1 LSLLVF
7 AATWRQVGKC
17 SALTVALAG
26 MDVHRPNACR
36 HLVVGHDVRRP
47 IGKSELRAGVDVG
60 EVLHCKPL
68 AIIKNEARLPDD
80 KAVHISH
87 YC

>member
-1 LSLLVF
+1 AAALRLPALPLSLQVF

-60 EVLHCKPL
+60 
-68 AIIKNEARLPDD
+68 
-80 KAVHISH
+80 
-87 YC
+87 